1 MDPESFSAAF
11 FKWDQRPPA
20 LAPPQMQRAGG
31 LEAQR
36 VFHDFGVPNAA
47 ATMASNN
54 SGSCRKELNCLEE
67 LFRNY
72 GVRYITL
79 TKMVDMG
86 FTVNTLVNMTEQ
98 ELDDLIRALVDIY
111 RVDLLVGEKYGI
123 KSAIRAEKRRLEE
136 AERKR
141 IEQLFV
147 DVDGKRK
154 IDENALDTLSQEGL
168 SVEEPQGD
176 NAIILSQN
184 NTSASFPLNLNAGMD
199 PVLILQNSCHL
210 GTAVSGLIGMPDT
223 NYGSEQT
230 KASKKQKRRRSKDSG
245 EDGEERQ
252 REHPFIVTEPGELA
266 RGKKNGLDYL
276 FDLYEQCGKFLMD
289 VQHIAKER
297 GEKCPTKVTNQVFRH
312 AKHSGAGYINK
323 PKMRHYVHCYALHCL
338 DVEQS
343 NRLRRAYKERG
354 ENVGAW
360 RQACY
365 YPLVAMAKDNGWDI
379 EGVFNKHEKLRI
391 WYVPTKLRQLCH
403 LEKSKQSHL

>member
-1 MDPESFSAAF
+1 MDPETFPAAF
-11 FKWDQRPPA
+11 FKWDQRSSA
-20 LAPPQMQRAGG
+20 AAAPIHRG
-31 LEAQR
+31 LEGQR
-36 VFHDFGVPNAA
+36 VFEFSVPTTTNPAL
-47 ATMASNN
+47 TNN
-54 SGSCRKELNCLEE
+54 NNNNRKELSSLEE
-67 LFRNY
+67 LFRHY
-72 GVRYITL
+72 GVRYMTL
-79 TKMVDMG
+79 TKMVEMG

-98 ELDDLIRALVDIY
+98 ELDDVIRTLVDIY

-123 KSAIRAEKRRLEE
+123 KSAVRAEKRRLDEL
-136 AERKR
+136 ERKKLD
-141 IEQLFV
+141 LFV

-154 IDENALDTLSQEGL
+154 ADENALDTLSQEGL
-168 SVEEPQGD
+168 SEEPQGD

-184 NTSASFPLNLNAGMD
+184 TSGNIPLNLNGRD
-199 PVLILQNSCHL
+199 HVLLLQNNAGHL
-210 GTAVSGLIGMPDT
+210 GGVNGLMGLPDNNYT
-223 NYGSEQT
+223 NEQM
-230 KASKKQKRRRSKDSG
+230 KASKKQKRKRSKELG
-245 EDGEERQ
+245 EDGEDRQ

-276 FDLYEQCGKFLMD
+276 FDLYEQCGKFLLD

-338 DVEQS
+338 DVDQS
-343 NRLRRAYKERG
+343 NRLRRLYKERG

-365 YPLVAMAKDNGWDI
+365 YPLVVMAKENGWDI
-379 EGVFNKHEKLRI
+379 EGVFNQHEKLRI

-403 LEKSKQSHL
+403 SEKSQEPH